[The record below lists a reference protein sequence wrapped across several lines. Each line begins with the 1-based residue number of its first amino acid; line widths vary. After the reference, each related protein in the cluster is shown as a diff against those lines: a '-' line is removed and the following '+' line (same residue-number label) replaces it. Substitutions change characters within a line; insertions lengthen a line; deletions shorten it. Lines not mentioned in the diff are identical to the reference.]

1 MATEQGKGMSNGRQI
16 ADVIGRT
23 LWICDRHA
31 LRLEWVMGEVKSL
44 LPLSAKVFEN
54 LAPAEVAYMD
64 QFATRFSKLQDAM
77 GAKLFPQVLDLVG
90 EQGALN
96 TFIDKL
102 NRLEKIGAIDNAAQ
116 WPLFREMRNAF
127 AQDYPEDSE
136 LNAETLNRAMPL
148 ASELLTVYRN
158 TRDFALR
165 YGAVLPGES
174 SDGC

>member
-1 MATEQGKGMSNGRQI
+1 MSSGRQI

-31 LRLEWVMGEVKSL
+31 LRLEWVMAEVKSL
-44 LPLSAKVFEN
+44 FPLDAKVFEN

-136 LNAETLNRAMPL
+136 LNAVTLNRAMPL
-148 ASELLTVYRN
+148 ASEFLTVYRN
-158 TRDFALR
+158 IRNFALR
-165 YGAVLPGES
+165 YSAVLPGES
-174 SDGC
+174 SGGCQESW